1 MITIGIREDMLLQ
14 AGKHL
19 RSIRSKS
26 SLSVHKVAKTM
37 GISGNYLSEL
47 ERGLKEPSDK
57 VIEAISDYYEI
68 NSSALFAMYGRIAP
82 IETDELL
89 ENPSLRQTIVKIA
102 SDDRLSEDEKAQLYA
117 QLRKLYDSLVDKKE
131 NK

>member
-1 MITIGIREDMLLQ
+1 MITIGIREDTLLRT
-14 AGKHL
+14 GKHL
-19 RSIRSKS
+19 RAIRAKCN
-26 SLSVHKVAKTM
+26 LSVHKVAKTM

-57 VIEAISDYYEI
+57 VIEAISRYYDI
-68 NSSALFAMYGRIAP
+68 NSSALFAMYGKIAP

-102 SDDRLSEDEKAQLYA
+102 TDDRLTEDEKTQLYE
-117 QLRKLYDSLVDKKE
+117 QLRKLYDGLVDKKE
-131 NK
+131 SI